1 MTMKGNI
8 GIVACVLMVLFCGCA
23 GNRDKSGEARW
34 ISLFNGK
41 DLDGWTPK
49 IRGARAGRELR
60 QHLPRRGRRDQGG
73 PTNAYE
79 RFDDRFGHL
88 FYKEPFFT
96 LPASASSTAL
106 WANRRP
112 AGRAGPGATAAS

>member
-41 DLDGWTPK
+41 NLDGWTPK
-49 IRGARAGRELR
+49 IAGYELGDNYGNTFR
-60 QHLPRRGRRDQGG
+60 VEDGVLKV
-73 PTNAYE
+73 AY
-79 RFDDRFGHL
+79 D
-88 FYKEPFFT
+88 
-96 LPASASSTAL
+96 
-106 WANRRP
+106 
-112 AGRAGPGATAAS
+112 